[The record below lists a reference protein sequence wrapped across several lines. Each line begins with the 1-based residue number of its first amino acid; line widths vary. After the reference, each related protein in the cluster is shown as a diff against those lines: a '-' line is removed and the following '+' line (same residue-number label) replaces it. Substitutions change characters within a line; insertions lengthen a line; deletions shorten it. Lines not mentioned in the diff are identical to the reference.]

1 MYLCTVIEDFEQE
14 VKETVRHLKNGG
26 VILYPTDTIWGL
38 GCDATNDEAVERI
51 YKIKKRMENKSML
64 ILLDDEGKLLK
75 YVKEVPDQAW
85 PLIEYSTRPLTII
98 YDNAL
103 NVSRSLIAEDGSIG
117 IRVTKDSFC
126 KEIIR
131 RTGKPIVSTSANI
144 SNEKPPSF
152 FSEITDSILQ
162 AVDYVVNLRHN
173 DKTHGTPS
181 IIMRLD
187 VKGHI
192 QFIRR

>member
-1 MYLCTVIEDFEQE
+1 MKEDFDQE
-14 VKETVRHLKNGG
+14 VRESVKHLKEGG

-85 PLIEYSTRPLTII
+85 PLIEYTNRPLTII

-103 NVSRSLIAEDGSIG
+103 NVSKSLIAEDGSIG
-117 IRVTKDSFC
+117 ICVTKDPFC
-126 KEIIR
+126 KEIIK
-131 RTGKPIVSTSANI
+131 RTGKPIVSTSANV
-144 SNEKPPSF
+144 SNEKPASF
-152 FSEITDSILQ
+152 FGEISDTILQ

-173 DKTHGTPS
+173 DKTHGLPS
-181 IIMRLD
+181 IIIRLD
-187 VKGHI
+187 TKGHI